1 MTQLYVL
8 SQDGTSAINLSQ
20 FEYVYIGED
29 NRIKAVN
36 GQKMIRLGDYKS
48 RDSAKFA
55 LATMLY
61 YAGKNPGAGWYQ
73 MMRGDM
79 DEDTIKAVYG
89 DGIYNDEHDLDTAV
103 LMENAQVNP
112 MKMLMVLLFALT
124 EPVNHRV
131 HDTEWLGGFYK
142 CIKDDESVYRGI
154 YSALDG
160 IGYEIS
166 DMEKSLL
173 DGTHP
178 SYEGAE
184 EES

>member
-61 YAGKNPGAGWYQ
+61 CTTPARIRGPAGI
-73 MMRGDM
+73 R
-79 DEDTIKAVYG
+79 
-89 DGIYNDEHDLDTAV
+89 
-103 LMENAQVNP
+103 
-112 MKMLMVLLFALT
+112 
-124 EPVNHRV
+124 
-131 HDTEWLGGFYK
+131 
-142 CIKDDESVYRGI
+142 
-154 YSALDG
+154 
-160 IGYEIS
+160 
-166 DMEKSLL
+166 
-173 DGTHP
+173 
-178 SYEGAE
+178 
-184 EES
+184 

>member
-48 RDSAKFA
+48 RDDAKFA

-73 MMRGDM
+73 MMRG
-79 DEDTIKAVYG
+79 A
-89 DGIYNDEHDLDTAV
+89 
-103 LMENAQVNP
+103 AQ
-112 MKMLMVLLFALT
+112 T
-124 EPVNHRV
+124 
-131 HDTEWLGGFYK
+131 LG
-142 CIKDDESVYRGI
+142 
-154 YSALDG
+154 
-160 IGYEIS
+160 
-166 DMEKSLL
+166 
-173 DGTHP
+173 
-178 SYEGAE
+178 
-184 EES
+184 

>member
-36 GQKMIRLGDYKS
+36 SQKMIRLGDYKS

-73 MMRGDM
+73 MMRGD
-79 DEDTIKAVYG
+79 A
-89 DGIYNDEHDLDTAV
+89 
-103 LMENAQVNP
+103 
-112 MKMLMVLLFALT
+112 
-124 EPVNHRV
+124 
-131 HDTEWLGGFYK
+131 
-142 CIKDDESVYRGI
+142 
-154 YSALDG
+154 
-160 IGYEIS
+160 
-166 DMEKSLL
+166 
-173 DGTHP
+173 
-178 SYEGAE
+178 AE
-184 EES
+184 EHVVRSRDPAPNQFAASGRCNGKRGPDLPVPQ

>member
-48 RDSAKFA
+48 RDGAKFA

-73 MMRGDM
+73 MMRGD
-79 DEDTIKAVYG
+79 A
-89 DGIYNDEHDLDTAV
+89 
-103 LMENAQVNP
+103 
-112 MKMLMVLLFALT
+112 
-124 EPVNHRV
+124 
-131 HDTEWLGGFYK
+131 
-142 CIKDDESVYRGI
+142 
-154 YSALDG
+154 
-160 IGYEIS
+160 
-166 DMEKSLL
+166 
-173 DGTHP
+173 
-178 SYEGAE
+178 AE
-184 EES
+184 EHVVLARDPATNKFAANGKKPVRRGGS

>member
-48 RDSAKFA
+48 RYGAKFA

-73 MMRGDM
+73 MMRGDAA
-79 DEDTIKAVYG
+79 E
-89 DGIYNDEHDLDTAV
+89 EHVVLARDTAP
-103 LMENAQVNP
+103 N
-112 MKMLMVLLFALT
+112 KFAANGKK
-124 EPVNHRV
+124 PVRR
-131 HDTEWLGGFYK
+131 GG
-142 CIKDDESVYRGI
+142 S
-154 YSALDG
+154 
-160 IGYEIS
+160 
-166 DMEKSLL
+166 
-173 DGTHP
+173 
-178 SYEGAE
+178 
-184 EES
+184 

>member
-48 RDSAKFA
+48 RDGAKFA

-73 MMRGDM
+73 MMRGDAARN
-79 DEDTIKAVYG
+79 TLSAAVTPLRT
-89 DGIYNDEHDLDTAV
+89 NLPPTAKSPC
-103 LMENAQVNP
+103 AGA
-112 MKMLMVLLFALT
+112 ALNLT
-124 EPVNHRV
+124 
-131 HDTEWLGGFYK
+131 
-142 CIKDDESVYRGI
+142 
-154 YSALDG
+154 
-160 IGYEIS
+160 
-166 DMEKSLL
+166 
-173 DGTHP
+173 
-178 SYEGAE
+178 
-184 EES
+184 